1 MSYTFISPGYFCNW
15 SCDLRTI
22 MYRFLMVL
30 FCLFGLTGC
39 LHHIEHVSSACE
51 QQCLSEFQYCKKI
64 CRDSCP
70 QCCGVSKFHARE
82 SYHRYAQQSHVQGFF
97 PINLLQ
103 YYDDP
108 LKCMKNSCDC
118 QADYVLC
125 KENCSGII
133 TKKLNNKKDC

>member
-1 MSYTFISPGYFCNW
+1 MSHTFVSPGYFCHW
-15 SCDLRTI
+15 TCDLRTI

-30 FCLFGLTGC
+30 VCFFGLSGC
-39 LHHIEHVSSACE
+39 LHHIKHVSNSCE
-51 QQCLSEFQYCKKI
+51 KQCLSEFQYCKKI

-70 QCCGVSKFHARE
+70 QCCGVSKFHAIE
-82 SYHRYAQQSHVQGFF
+82 SYHRFVRQSQVQGFF

-108 LKCMKNSCDC
+108 LKCKKNSCDC

-133 TKKLNNKKDC
+133 TKKLNNKNDC